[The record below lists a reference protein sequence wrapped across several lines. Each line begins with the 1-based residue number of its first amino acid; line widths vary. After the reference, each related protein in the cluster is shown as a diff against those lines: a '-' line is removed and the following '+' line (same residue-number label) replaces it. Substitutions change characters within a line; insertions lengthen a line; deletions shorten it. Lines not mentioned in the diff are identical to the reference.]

1 MLFFFLQTFERFVN
15 VRIFSMCGDQTNR
28 QTEKPDHQINPIH
41 TIIIDYEKQIFKDDK
56 NKTKKNL
63 HKHYTK

>member
-1 MLFFFLQTFERFVN
+1 
-15 VRIFSMCGDQTNR
+15 MCGDQTNR